1 MDADRAAERHRMV
14 ELQLAARDITDDRV
28 LDAMRRVPRHEFVP
42 PAVAPEAYS
51 DQPLPIGHGATIS
64 QPYIVAFMAQ
74 ALRLAPGDRVLEVG
88 TGSGYAA
95 AVLAEIVDD
104 VTTIECTVPLAEEA
118 RSRLARYGD
127 RVRVL
132 VGDGSVGAPEG
143 APYDAIV
150 VTAAAPTIPPPLLDQ
165 LAPGGRLVI
174 PVGRGVES
182 LVRVT
187 RTPTGDAREE
197 LLAVRFVPLTGEYGM
212 G

>member
-165 LAPGGRLVI
+165 LAPGGRLVV